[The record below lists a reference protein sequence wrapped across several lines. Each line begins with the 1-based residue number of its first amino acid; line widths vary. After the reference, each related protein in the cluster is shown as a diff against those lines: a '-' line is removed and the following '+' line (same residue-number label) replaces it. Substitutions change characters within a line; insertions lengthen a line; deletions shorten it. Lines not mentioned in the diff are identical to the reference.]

1 MPSPRESQR
10 AEWDEL
16 YLELTLA
23 EVREL
28 AARALRLLVRH
39 AVSRP
44 ERVWRLA
51 EAEGPELAVVMGGV
65 G

>member
-1 MPSPRESQR
+1 MPSPRESQL

-16 YLELTLA
+16 YLELSLD

-28 AARALRLLVRH
+28 SARALRLLMRH
-39 AVSRP
+39 AVWTARH
-44 ERVWRLA
+44 WQLD